1 MDIGLNGGHW
11 MLLTHRGVERQGAY
25 ETHFNHKP
33 KIYRTYTRTREK
45 KREKGTQTQHCR
57 KSSRYNTREQLSKR
71 ETKWNYK
78 NYQKIIKWQ

>member
-33 KIYRTYTRTREK
+33 KIYRTCTRTREK
-45 KREKGTQTQHCR
+45 KREKGNTTLQKVIKIQH
-57 KSSRYNTREQLSKR
+57 KR
-71 ETKWNYK
+71 ATE
-78 NYQKIIKWQ
+78 